1 MTPKEQSAILN
12 RVDELLEIVDCLV
25 QTAIP
30 EDCYHIHNE
39 IDNLKYSVQELNV
52 RIIHGETK

>member
-1 MTPKEQSAILN
+1 MTPKEQSDILN

-25 QTAIP
+25 QTAVP
-30 EDCYHIHNE
+30 EDCYAIHNE
-39 IDNLKYSVQELNV
+39 IDNLKDSVLELNA

>member
-25 QTAIP
+25 QTAVP
-30 EDCYHIHNE
+30 EDCYNIHNE
-39 IDNLKYSVQELNV
+39 IDNLKDSVLELNA

>member
-1 MTPKEQSAILN
+1 MTPKEKSAILN

-25 QTAIP
+25 QTALP
-30 EDCYHIHNE
+30 EDCYNIHNE
-39 IDNLKYSVQELNV
+39 IDNLKYTVQELNV